1 MFSSWG
7 LVLAKVCSLEWA
19 AMRKVFINDFGRL
32 RSGWRVLIFCAAFL
46 GIALL
51 VGTIIR
57 IIWVNLFELGYA
69 RYFEALAPVGFHA
82 IILVAA
88 LGGGFVCA
96 RWVEGLP
103 WRSLGLT
110 FHQRWLRDLLVGWAT
125 GFVAL
130 AVAVAIATAAGGLRF
145 SFGGAGTIM
154 PVGRSLVGAA
164 LILFI
169 PALAEESLFRGY
181 PLQTFARARLAWIG
195 VLATLIFFGYVHL
208 TNPNVVPGLTF
219 INTSLAG
226 LWLAVGYLRTRS
238 LWFPLG
244 LHWSWN
250 WALGAFF
257 GLPVSGLNLASNPLL
272 KGNDLGPT
280 WLTGGS
286 YGIEGG
292 VACTLA
298 LIVFTFLTWRL
309 KWVSATPELKKL
321 TSEENPALQSAVPST
336 RVADEAV

>member
-1 MFSSWG
+1 
-7 LVLAKVCSLEWA
+7 
-19 AMRKVFINDFGRL
+19 MRKILFNDFGRL
-32 RSGWRVLIFCAAFL
+32 RSGWRGLIFCLPLL

-51 VGTIIR
+51 LGTVLR
-57 IIWVNLFELGYA
+57 IVWVTLFELGYT
-69 RYFEALAPVGFHA
+69 RYFDALAPIGFHA
-82 IILVAA
+82 ILLVAA
-88 LGGGFVCA
+88 LGAGFVCA
-96 RWVEGLP
+96 RWLEGLP

-110 FHQRWLRDLLVGWAT
+110 FHQRWLRDLLVGLVI

-130 AVAVAIATAAGGLRF
+130 AIAVAIATAAGGLRF
-145 SFGGAGTIM
+145 SFGGAGAMI
-154 PVGRSLVGAA
+154 PVARSLVGAA

-181 PLQTFARARLAWIG
+181 PLQTLARAHLAWIG
-195 VLATLIFFGYVHL
+195 VLATLLFFGYVHL
-208 TNPNVVPGLTF
+208 NNPNVVPGLTF

-257 GLPVSGLNLASNPLL
+257 GLPVSGLNLASHPLF
-272 KGNDLGPT
+272 KGIDLGPT

-292 VACTLA
+292 VGCTIA
-298 LIVFTFLTWRL
+298 LVLFTLFTWRT
-309 KWVSATPELKKL
+309 KWVSATPELKTL
-321 TSEENPALQSAVPST
+321 TSQENPVLTSAVPST